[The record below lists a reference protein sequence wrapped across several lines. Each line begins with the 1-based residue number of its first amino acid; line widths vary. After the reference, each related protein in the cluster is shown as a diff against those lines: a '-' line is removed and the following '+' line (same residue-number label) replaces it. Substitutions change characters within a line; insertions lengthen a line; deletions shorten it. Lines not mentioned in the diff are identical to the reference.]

1 MKKLTLFGITMFS
14 AMMLT
19 SCSAIETI
27 FKAGMWWGFILVGLV
42 IAAIIWIFSR
52 NRNS

>member
-1 MKKLTLFGITMFS
+1 MKKLTLFGMTAFAAMF
-14 AMMLT
+14 LT

-42 IAAIIWIFSR
+42 IGAIIWVFSR